1 MRNAYLCPSFILETM
16 RKRVVFL
23 LTSLFFSI
31 SSLLAQ
37 DVPDEIIGAFKKG
50 NSQDLNR
57 YLCDKVDVIID
68 NNSTTL
74 DKAKTAE
81 KMAAFFGANKVSGF
95 SVNHK
100 GKRDESSFVI
110 GTLTTS
116 NGNYRVNCFIKKNK
130 DNYIIHQIRIDKIN
144 E

>member
-1 MRNAYLCPSFILETM
+1 M

-100 GKRDESSFVI
+100 VNVTNQASS
-110 GTLTTS
+110 
-116 NGNYRVNCFIKKNK
+116 
-130 DNYIIHQIRIDKIN
+130 
-144 E
+144 

>member
-1 MRNAYLCPSFILETM
+1 MRNAYLCPSFILATM

-23 LTSLFFSI
+23 LTSRIFSI

-37 DVPDEIIGAFKKG
+37 VVPDEIIGAFKKG
-50 NSQDLNR
+50 NSHNP
-57 YLCDKVDVIID
+57 
-68 NNSTTL
+68 STL

-81 KMAAFFGANKVSGF
+81 KMAASFGANKVSGF